1 MLPPV
6 KFHIIFV
13 TERLAAFI
21 FIHVIKLLA
30 NLTLCPLASTNEVL
44 YIPTWFILLC
54 QIIHMIHLFHFNK
67 NILVIFVMFTLSY
80 FHFLF

>member
-6 KFHIIFV
+6 WFHIIFV
-13 TERLAAFI
+13 KERLADFI

-30 NLTLCPLASTNEVL
+30 IFTLCPLASTNEVL
-44 YIPTWFILLC
+44 FIPTWFILLC

-67 NILVIFVMFTLSY
+67 KYLSY
-80 FHFLF
+80 FCYVYS